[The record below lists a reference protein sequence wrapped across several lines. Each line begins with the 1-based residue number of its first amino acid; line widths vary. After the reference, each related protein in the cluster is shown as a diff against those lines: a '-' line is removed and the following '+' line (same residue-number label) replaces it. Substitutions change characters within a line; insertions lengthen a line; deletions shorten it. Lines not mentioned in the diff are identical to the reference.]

1 MQPLV
6 LIIEI
11 KAKKVINDRFE
22 NKDLVLFYKNN
33 VLSALDKSKI
43 KDSKKVGSA
52 SIFESKLKGEILE
65 FYYDKGFYDK
75 KTKSLWNI
83 FGLAIEG
90 KLKGSQ
96 LKKITFGSHFWF
108 AWVVFKP
115 NTVIY
120 K

>member
-1 MQPLV
+1 MRCGV
-6 LIIEI
+6 LL
-11 KAKKVINDRFE
+11 FC
-22 NKDLVLFYKNN
+22 FYKNN

-43 KDSKKVGSA
+43 KDSKIVGSA
-52 SIFESKLKGEILE
+52 SIFESKLKGEVLE

-90 KLKGSQ
+90 KLKGKK